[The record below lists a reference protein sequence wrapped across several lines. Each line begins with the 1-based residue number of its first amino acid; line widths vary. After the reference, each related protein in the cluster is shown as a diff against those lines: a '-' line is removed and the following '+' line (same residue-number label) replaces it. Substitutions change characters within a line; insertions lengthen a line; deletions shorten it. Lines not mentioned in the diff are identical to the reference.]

1 VAHQSASELLAPIL
15 EKWERGDFWAWD
27 ECFAP
32 DLLVTG
38 FDADGSHEAR
48 GPEEITRYLSGFF
61 QQFRDYR
68 IEVGQLDE
76 LSEQVVLMEGR
87 QLGAGRVSGLDIA
100 ESLFIVFRFASGR
113 LTEMHWHPKRE
124 GALAAA
130 GLPEEPG

>member
-1 VAHQSASELLAPIL
+1 MVDQSASELLLPVL
-15 EKWERGDFWAWD
+15 ERGDFSVWD

-48 GPEEITRYLSGFF
+48 GPEPITRYLSGFF

-68 IEVGQLDE
+68 IEVGRVDQLSND
-76 LSEQVVLMEGR
+76 VVLMEGR
-87 QLGAGRVSGLDIA
+87 QYGTGRVSGLEIS
-100 ESLFIVFRFASGR
+100 EMLFIVFRFGSGR
-113 LTEMHWHPKRE
+113 LTEMHWHAKRE
-124 GALAAA
+124 GARAAT